1 MRYLVFMFFVMSCFT
16 AKAQSKAEAIRLQ
29 DSTYQSNIRKSRI
42 NGVYIPK
49 DMTEALKELD
59 ELSPAESKTKLRL
72 ASEDVI
78 AQKLHFGL
86 GRWMA
91 HNWNFDDGSRFSH
104 FLTGMNLRYS
114 EDMIDFMLR
123 MYHRHLSNKPLDA
136 EKTAAKYQEARDKKY
151 QEEMKAKLGV
161 DSVIIKKW

>member
-1 MRYLVFMFFVMSCFT
+1 MLLLVCFSIS
-16 AKAQSKAEAIRLQ
+16 AQSKAEAIRLQ
-29 DSTYQSNIRKSRI
+29 DSTYQSNIRKTRI

-49 DMTEALKELD
+49 DMDEALKELD
-59 ELSPAESKTKLRL
+59 DLSPAESKTKMKM

-91 HNWNFDDGSRFSH
+91 HNWNFDEGSRFSH
-104 FLTGMNLRYS
+104 YLTGMNLRYS

-136 EKTAAKYQEARDKKY
+136 QKTAAKYQEERDRKY